1 MHRTTKSGVDWLSL
15 SSLLFGVDSDMIG
28 WEQQGQAPL
37 RTGERLKKNYSALS
51 WGGLY
56 EGSRSSGAVSVISG
70 DSLVCWGWQGSRF
83 RDCCPGMKEI

>member
-15 SSLLFGVDSDMIG
+15 SSLLFGVDNDMIG

-37 RTGERLKKNYSALS
+37 RTALS

-83 RDCCPGMKEI
+83 RDCCPGMEEI